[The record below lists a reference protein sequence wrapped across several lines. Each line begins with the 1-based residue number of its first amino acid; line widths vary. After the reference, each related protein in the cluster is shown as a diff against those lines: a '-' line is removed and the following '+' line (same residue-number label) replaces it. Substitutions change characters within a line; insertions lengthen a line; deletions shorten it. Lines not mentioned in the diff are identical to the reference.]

1 MRVFASCMSCQQELG
16 HPSFEPIFAPYY
28 EDRLAPI
35 RCSRG
40 HDSMLM
46 LQSLK
51 FEVLLESGAAALA
64 AGFTLEA
71 VASFSAALERF
82 FEFCTRTMLIHQGL
96 PASDIEAVFS
106 EMSRQS
112 ERQLGAFLTMH
123 RLVLGTAYAPS
134 KKIVEFRNA
143 VIHKGQI
150 PTPAEVDDFCTKVYT
165 EVLRTTKA
173 LKDRCGAAIQSVV
186 SEDMRAR
193 ASKLP
198 PGTKVA
204 TMAGGSFFSLVSDTH
219 PPDFKSAFEAHKKWA
234 ELLAQ
239 ALPHMERL
247 NKSLPPRPADA

>member
-1 MRVFASCMSCQQELG
+1 MSCQQELG

-28 EDRLAPI
+28 EERLAPI

-40 HDSMLM
+40 HESMLM

-71 VASFSAALERF
+71 AASFSAALERF
-82 FEFCTRTMLIHQGL
+82 FEFCTRTMLIHQGMS
-96 PASDIEAVFS
+96 ASDIEPVFS

-112 ERQLGAFLTMH
+112 ERQLGAFLVLH
-123 RLVLGTAYAPS
+123 RLVLGTAYSPS

-150 PTPAEVDDFCTKVYT
+150 PTPMEVDDFCTRVYS
-165 EVLRTTKA
+165 EILRTTQA
-173 LKDRCGAAIQSVV
+173 LKTCCGAAIQSVV

-193 ASKLP
+193 VSKLP
-198 PGTKVA
+198 TGTKVA
-204 TMAGGSFFSLVSDTH
+204 TMAGGSFFSLISETN
-219 PPDFKSAFEAHKKWA
+219 PPDFKSAFEGHKKWA
-234 ELLAQ
+234 DLIAQ
-239 ALPHMERL
+239 ALPHMELL
-247 NKSLPPRPADA
+247 NKALPPRPTDA